1 MGTETR
7 ELALHT
13 NTRITSK
20 PLTVVFGSRG
30 VVIARYLTSRI

>member
-13 NTRITSK
+13 STRITRK

-30 VVIARYLTSRI
+30 VVIARYLRS